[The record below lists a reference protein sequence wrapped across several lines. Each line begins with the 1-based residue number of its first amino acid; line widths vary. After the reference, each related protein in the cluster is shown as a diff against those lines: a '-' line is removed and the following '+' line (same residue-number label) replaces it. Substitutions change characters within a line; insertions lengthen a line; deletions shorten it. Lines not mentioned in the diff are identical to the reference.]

1 MKTWKQL
8 SLKTK
13 AAILIGSSL
22 TGIAIAEMMPDGD
35 KPDATPMAVETAAIV
50 EEAPTVA
57 PPTEEPTAAPPTAAP
72 ATEEPTAEPPPA
84 APTEPPPPPTDAGPP
99 TEPPAPR
106 PDLLPGDPRD
116 CKDFNSQGEAQA
128 WWNYWHARGEANPGR
143 LDGNDNDGNVCE
155 SWR

>member
-13 AAILIGSSL
+13 AAILVGAPL
-22 TGIAIAEMMPDGD
+22 VGILLAEKTPDEA
-35 KPDATPMAVETAAIV
+35 KPDARPAAIETAATV
-50 EEAPTVA
+50 QEAPTTA
-57 PPTEEPTAAPPTAAP
+57 PPTEEPTAEPP
-72 ATEEPTAEPPPA
+72 TEEPTAEPQLIIA
-84 APTEPPPPPTDAGPP
+84 EPTEPPPPPTDAGPP

-143 LDGNDNDGNVCE
+143 LDGKDNDGNVCE